1 MGSYLITGGTVVT
14 ATDTVAADVFIDGE
28 QIAAILAPGS
38 LLGAGLRR
46 EGVPVISAD
55 GCYVLPGGVDPHTH
69 FEAEGQSV
77 PVLDTFA
84 TGTRAAALGGTTTV
98 IDFAYAR
105 PGERPAQ
112 GLDWYHSKADG
123 QCAVDY
129 GFHMMLTNC
138 DAETVADVD
147 QLMDRGVTSFKLYT
161 AYTGTLYSTDDVI
174 LRMLQHSRRSGALM
188 MLHAENG
195 PAIDVLREQAVEAGQ
210 TEPRYHAR
218 TRPAAL
224 EAEAVHRV
232 TRLAEV
238 AGAPVYI
245 VHLSS
250 AEGLG
255 EVVRARARGVRVLA
269 ETCPQYLFL
278 DEDRLALPGFEGASF
293 VCSPPLRAKE
303 DQEALWK
310 GLSDR
315 HLQNVATDHCPFCR
329 DQRLPGVDDFRK
341 IPNGLPGVEH
351 RLEQVFHGG
360 VAGGKISLNR
370 WVEICSTAPAK
381 IFGLYPRKG
390 TLAPGADADVVIFD
404 PHAGHVVSAKTHHMN
419 VDYSV
424 YEGQALSGA
433 VRTVLLRGKVVVD
446 DGRYTGAS
454 GDGRFLARGASIIEP

>member
-14 ATDTVAADVFIDGE
+14 ATDTSAADVFIDDE
-28 QIAAILAPGS
+28 RIAAVLAPDS
-38 LLGAGLRR
+38 VLGARLRR
-46 EGVPVISAD
+46 EGVPVIAAD
-55 GCYVLPGGVDPHTH
+55 GCYVLPGGVDSHTH
-69 FEAEGQSV
+69 FEAEGQGV

-105 PGERPAQ
+105 PGERPDQ
-112 GLDWYHSKADG
+112 GLDWYHAKAG
-123 QCAVDY
+123 GHCAVDY
-129 GFHMMLTNC
+129 GFHMMLTDC
-138 DAETVADVD
+138 DAETPADID
-147 QLMDRGVTSFKLYT
+147 RLMERGVSSFKLYT
-161 AYTGTLYSTDDVI
+161 AYTGTLYSPDDVI
-174 LRMLQHSRRSGALM
+174 LRMLQHSRRTGALM

-195 PAIDVLREQAVEAGQ
+195 PAIDVLREQAVDAGL
-210 TEPRYHAR
+210 TAPRYHAR

-255 EVVRARARGVRVLA
+255 EVIRARARGVQALA

-278 DEDRLALPGFEGASF
+278 DESLLALPGFEGAGY
-293 VCSPPLRAKE
+293 VCSPPLRPRV
-303 DQEALWK
+303 DQDALWK
-310 GLSDR
+310 GLADR
-315 HLQNVATDHCPFCR
+315 YLQNVATDHCPFCR
-329 DQRLPGVDDFRK
+329 DQRLHGADDFRN

-351 RLEQVFHGG
+351 RLEQIFHGG
-360 VAGGKISLNR
+360 VAAGRISLNR

-390 TLAPGADADVVIFD
+390 TLTPGADADVVVFD
-404 PHAGHVVSAKTHHMN
+404 PRAEHVVSARTHHMN
-419 VDYSV
+419 VDYSA
-424 YEGQALSGA
+424 YEGQTLSGA

-446 DGRYTGAS
+446 GGRYTGAA
-454 GDGRFLARGASIIEP
+454 GDGRFLARGLSITDS